1 MSNDTHTTTAQ
12 PLDDTGCQITGN
24 SDMYGAGI
32 RIGFYLQWYGS
43 IIAGFPLRS
52 KDSRSTV
59 KLAPG
64 ESENM
69 SFSLLLF
76 ITATFIALSVR
87 ASTLAPVETY
97 IILLLIF
104 GFHYYWIPD
113 RIIHFITIYI
123 LNRKPKANKHRGWVY
138 LLFTF
143 TLPCIISCFQL
154 WFWGFHLEHNNTNTA
169 HCNEFGFG
177 FVRVNLKNKGFRIF
191 NTVYFAIFLFWSL
204 WGFWTARHI
213 FVNGLMEMNTNS
225 PRLSKRGPLHKNKER
240 KSYYYLEIATSVAR
254 LALISTII
262 LAIELTIIRNQ
273 IHAMDSIASAG
284 QMIPFVLGVG
294 AVSRVLYFAY
304 KAHKTNFIS
313 IGDKWPESRH

>member
-1 MSNDTHTTTAQ
+1 MPHLYALEIKMSNDTHTTIAQ
-12 PLDDTGCQITGN
+12 PLDNTGCQITGN

-32 RIGFYLQWYGS
+32 RISFYLQWYSS
-43 IIAGFPLRS
+43 IFAGFPIRS

-87 ASTLAPVETY
+87 VSTLAPVETY

-113 RIIHFITIYI
+113 RSIHFITIYI
-123 LNRKPKANKHRGWVY
+123 LNRKPKGNKHHGWIY

-154 WFWGFHLEHNNTNTA
+154 WFWGYHLEHNNTNTA

-177 FVRVNLKNKGFRIF
+177 FVKVNLKNKGF
-191 NTVYFAIFLFWSL
+191 
-204 WGFWTARHI
+204 
-213 FVNGLMEMNTNS
+213 
-225 PRLSKRGPLHKNKER
+225 
-240 KSYYYLEIATSVAR
+240 
-254 LALISTII
+254 
-262 LAIELTIIRNQ
+262 
-273 IHAMDSIASAG
+273 
-284 QMIPFVLGVG
+284 
-294 AVSRVLYFAY
+294 
-304 KAHKTNFIS
+304 
-313 IGDKWPESRH
+313 